1 MPGDEILKGK
11 ILFHM
16 YNNLPLIVFSYQIDR
31 LTKIIILDKFPN
43 SIFSETKYEKMLFRI
58 FDLFFHV
65 EQPR

>member
-1 MPGDEILKGK
+1 
-11 ILFHM
+11 M

-31 LTKIIILDKFPN
+31 LTKIIILDFRIWLKFPN

>member
-1 MPGDEILKGK
+1 
-11 ILFHM
+11 M
-16 YNNLPLIVFSYQIDR
+16 YNNLPLIVSSYQIDR

-65 EQPR
+65 EQPQ